1 MRLRPLR
8 EQVLVITGASSGIGR
23 TAARMAAERGA
34 RVVLAARD
42 RDALDD
48 AVADCER
55 AGRQRG
61 GEAVAVRCDVARE
74 RDVERLARAAER
86 AFGGVDTWV
95 NNAGTSI
102 YGRLDAVPTDD
113 LRRLMD
119 VNFWGVVYGS
129 RAAVPLLAER
139 GAGALVNVGSVLS
152 ERAVPLQGMYCAT
165 KHAVKGFTDAL
176 RMEVEEAGLPVSVSL
191 VKPASIATPF
201 YDVARYY
208 MDRPPRPVPPLYAPE
223 VAARAI
229 LACATRPT
237 RELYAGG
244 AAKALAAS
252 EKLAPRLTDRLMER
266 TLFRR
271 QRDDEPGAGAA
282 DSARGNLDDALD
294 HSAERGRWAERGHVA
309 EHSAYTAATAG
320 GPARLV
326 IGLVAAGLGAALVA
340 GLRGRFGVDPDD
352 LDGPAAAAD
361 DAADDA
367 PDDAGR
373 LDAPELDA
381 DDV

>member
-1 MRLRPLR
+1 MRIKLKPLAD
-8 EQVLVITGASSGIGR
+8 QVLVVTGASSGIGR
-23 TAARMAAERGA
+23 TTARMAAERGA
-34 RVVLAARD
+34 KVVLAARD
-42 RDALDD
+42 RAALDD
-48 AVADCER
+48 AVAECRE
-55 AGRQRG
+55 AGRERG
-61 GEAVAVRCDVARE
+61 GEAVAVRGDVARE
-74 RDVERLARAAER
+74 RDVERLAREAER

-95 NNAGTSI
+95 NNAGASI
-102 YGRLDAVPTDD
+102 YGRIAEVPVDAM
-113 LRRLMD
+113 RRLMD

-129 RAAVPLLAER
+129 RAAVPLLAE
-139 GAGALVNVGSVLS
+139 GGGGVLVNVGSVLS

-201 YDVARYY
+201 YDVARNY
-208 MDRPPRPVPPLYAPE
+208 MDRRPRPVPPVYAPE

-252 EKLAPRLTDRLMER
+252 EKVAPRLTDRVMER
-266 TLFRR
+266 ALFRL
-271 QRDDEPGAGAA
+271 QRDDGAA
-282 DSARGNLDDALD
+282 QRRARQPRRRARPLGGARPLGRARARG
-294 HSAERGRWAERGHVA
+294 GR
-309 EHSAYTAATAG
+309 SAYTAATAG
-320 GPARLV
+320 GSGRMLA
-326 IGLVAAGLGAALVA
+326 GLVAAGLGVALAA
-340 GLRGRFGVDPDD
+340 GLRGRTGPS
-352 LDGPAAAAD
+352 DGG
-361 DAADDA
+361 
-367 PDDAGR
+367 GR

>member
-1 MRLRPLR
+1 MRLRLKPLH

-23 TAARMAAERGA
+23 TAARLAAERGA
-34 RVVLAARD
+34 RVVLAARN
-42 RDALDD
+42 RDALEDAAAECRRAGRAAGGD
-48 AVADCER
+48 AVA
-55 AGRQRG
+55 
-61 GEAVAVRCDVARE
+61 VACDVARE
-74 RDVERLARAAER
+74 RDVERLARAAVR

-102 YGRLDAVPTDD
+102 YGRLDRVPVDD

-152 ERAVPLQGMYCAT
+152 ERAIPLQGMYCAT
-165 KHAVKGFTDAL
+165 KHAVKGFTSAL

-201 YDVARYY
+201 YDVARNY
-208 MDRPPRPVPPLYAPE
+208 MDRRPRPVPPVYAPE

-229 LACATRPT
+229 LTCATRPT

-252 EKLAPRLTDRLMER
+252 ERLAPRLTDRAMER
-266 TLFRR
+266 ALFRL
-271 QRDDEPGAGAA
+271 QRDDERPVRP
-282 DSARGNLDDALD
+282 RGNLDRALD
-294 HSAERGRWAERGHVA
+294 HGAERGRWAERGHVA
-309 EHSAYTAATAG
+309 ERSAYTAVTAG
-320 GPARLV
+320 AAGRGGRVLA
-326 IGLVAAGLGAALVA
+326 GLVAAAVGLAVGLQVRAAEPPEGAP
-340 GLRGRFGVDPDD
+340 G
-352 LDGPAAAAD
+352 AD
-361 DAADDA
+361 
-367 PDDAGR
+367 
-373 LDAPELDA
+373 
-381 DDV
+381 V

>member
-1 MRLRPLR
+1 MRLRLKPLS

-23 TAARMAAERGA
+23 TAARLAAAKGA

-42 RDALDD
+42 RHALDD
-48 AVADCER
+48 AVAECEA
-55 AGRQRG
+55 AGRKRG
-61 GEAVAVRCDVARE
+61 GEAVAVRCDVSRE
-74 RDVERLARAAER
+74 RDVERLAREAAR

-102 YGRLDAVPTDD
+102 YGRLDRVPVED

-129 RAAVPLLAER
+129 RAAVPLLAE
-139 GAGALVNVGSVLS
+139 GVGGALVNVGSVLS
-152 ERAVPLQGMYCAT
+152 ERAIPLQGMYCAT

-176 RMEVEEAGLPVSVSL
+176 RMEVEEADLPVSVSL

-201 YDVARYY
+201 YDVARNY
-208 MDRPPRPVPPLYAPE
+208 MDRRPRPVPPVYAPE

-252 EKLAPRLTDRLMER
+252 EKLAPRLTDKAMER
-266 TLFRR
+266 TLFGM
-271 QRDDEPGAGAA
+271 QRSDEPPA
-282 DSARGNLDDALD
+282 DARGSLDDALD
-294 HSAERGRWAERGHVA
+294 HSSERGRWAERGHVA
-309 EHSAYTAATAG
+309 EHSAYTAATSRGAG
-320 GPARLV
+320 PLIA
-326 IGLVAAGLGAALVA
+326 GLVAAGLGVALAARLRAGGGADPVA
-340 GLRGRFGVDPDD
+340 G
-352 LDGPAAAAD
+352 A
-361 DAADDA
+361 
-367 PDDAGR
+367 
-373 LDAPELDA
+373 LDAPELDV
-381 DDV
+381 DDVV